1 MWIWIT
7 FAVFTKIWYSAVKK
21 KTVSNDGED
30 LLNSKS
36 VSVRLTGDEPSLFNS
51 RLNLFGISSVLIC
64 GHF

>member
-21 KTVSNDGED
+21 TVGNDGED
-30 LLNSKS
+30 LRNSKS
-36 VSVRLTGDEPSLFNS
+36 VSIRLTGDEPSVFNC
-51 RLNLFGISSVLIC
+51 RLNLFGISSILIC